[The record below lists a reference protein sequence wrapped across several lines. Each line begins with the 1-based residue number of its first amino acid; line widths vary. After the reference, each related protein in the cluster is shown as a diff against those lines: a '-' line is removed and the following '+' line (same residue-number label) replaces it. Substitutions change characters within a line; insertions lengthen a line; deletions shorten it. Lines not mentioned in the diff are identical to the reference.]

1 MFYCYFKI
9 FNNIKSE
16 HEVEEF
22 AKLELESLFGKVE
35 PIYNFA
41 DKLSVSPLK
50 NFTSPGI
57 RIQDIILHELPYGRI
72 QGYFGIVP
80 DIELSKLVRRLAY
93 TREIYLIFKSSKTPA
108 NLLQELFPKGIV
120 GKNVQY
126 FIKEGFVLFRFI
138 TNQYF
143 LEKSEYVS
151 KLSRNEREVRR
162 NVEILF
168 SHLINNIY
176 RIPASSTL
184 RLGKR
189 LEDYFA
195 LREEPS
201 LYLNHYMHPYKG
213 KFHPKMARALLNYVY
228 PADSGLVLDNFAG
241 SGTLQLE
248 ATFLGL
254 DSLGVEINPL
264 SVLMSNVKCYS
275 LNFETSKLKDCVRE
289 YLKKLDEEI
298 YCFRQETSGRPLLF
312 KGQVDYNRIQE
323 RAKQLCAKLKNT
335 LRDKE
340 KTVPQVLIAKDL
352 LKNIKDYQIRDFLLL
367 ALSGTVSDVARRTSE
382 QFLDAFRKR
391 LNDLYL
397 RIFLFQRLNENL
409 KINLGRS
416 KTHVADARNMKEI
429 ASASIDGIVTSPPYA
444 VALDYIKNDYPQLV
458 ILELADIESLEK
470 AMMGSPRVDYSR
482 RELMEQ
488 IKSENLAN
496 FSKTGSEV
504 VNYLISKGRR
514 QAGLRSFKFFVDM
527 IEALREIQR
536 VLKENCRCA
545 IVIGNNHF
553 KVGGKY
559 VEVPNDKVLL
569 EIAENLGFE
578 IDRVIGRKLQ
588 KSSEGIIRE
597 EVVLVLRKSER

>member
-1 MFYCYFKI
+1 
-9 FNNIKSE
+9 
-16 HEVEEF
+16 
-22 AKLELESLFGKVE
+22 
-35 PIYNFA
+35 
-41 DKLSVSPLK
+41 
-50 NFTSPGI
+50 
-57 RIQDIILHELPYGRI
+57 
-72 QGYFGIVP
+72 
-80 DIELSKLVRRLAY
+80 
-93 TREIYLIFKSSKTPA
+93 
-108 NLLQELFPKGIV
+108 
-120 GKNVQY
+120 
-126 FIKEGFVLFRFI
+126 
-138 TNQYF
+138 
-143 LEKSEYVS
+143 
-151 KLSRNEREVRR
+151 
-162 NVEILF
+162 
-168 SHLINNIY
+168 
-176 RIPASSTL
+176 
-184 RLGKR
+184 
-189 LEDYFA
+189 
-195 LREEPS
+195 
-201 LYLNHYMHPYKG
+201 
-213 KFHPKMARALLNYVY
+213 
-228 PADSGLVLDNFAG
+228 
-241 SGTLQLE
+241 
-248 ATFLGL
+248 
-254 DSLGVEINPL
+254 
-264 SVLMSNVKCYS
+264 
-275 LNFETSKLKDCVRE
+275 
-289 YLKKLDEEI
+289 
-298 YCFRQETSGRPLLF
+298 
-312 KGQVDYNRIQE
+312 
-323 RAKQLCAKLKNT
+323 

-352 LKNIKDYQIRDFLLL
+352 LKNIKDNQIRDFLLL

-382 QFLDAFRKR
+382 KFLDAFRKR

-416 KTHVADARNMKEI
+416 KTYVADARNMKEI

-514 QAGLRSFKFFVDM
+514 QAGLRSFKFFIDM
-527 IEALREIQR
+527 IEALREMWR
-536 VLKENCRCA
+536 VLKENCKCA
-545 IVIGNNHF
+545 IIIGNNHF

-597 EVVLVLRKSER
+597 EVVLVLRKSGR